1 MDKSE
6 VWETTGKGG
15 VDDVTPELMTF
26 VSKVP
31 AVTLVFWIIKILC
44 TTIGE
49 TGGDA
54 VTMSFFGETTEHANP
69 YGYLI
74 GTGIFAVIFFIAVA
88 WQIKAEKF
96 HPFLYWFT
104 IIATTTVGTT
114 MADYLTR
121 SNGLGYTAGS
131 SILLICVI
139 GSLVTWK
146 LVTGTIA
153 VASVRTPRSEI
164 FYWVTI
170 MFSQTLGTALGDWFA
185 DTADLGYLGAAA
197 VFGAGLAVLALLY
210 YFTGISRAILFWIA
224 FILTRPLGAV
234 VGDFLD
240 KPHESGGLALSRY
253 VATIILLVL
262 IIGAILIF
270 PHKPAEE
277 SH

>member
-1 MDKSE
+1 MAAIEDWRNGPS
-6 VWETTGKGG
+6 GDLAIDG
-15 VDDVTPELMTF
+15 DSF

-31 AVTLVFWIIKILC
+31 EVTLVFWIIKILC

-54 VTMSFFGETTEHANP
+54 LTMSFFGETTENANAN
-69 YGYLI
+69 GYLI
-74 GTGIFAVIFFIAVA
+74 GTGIFAVIFFVAVLF
-88 WQIKAEKF
+88 QIRAKRF

-114 MADYLTR
+114 LADYLTR
-121 SNGLGYTAGS
+121 SNGLGYTVGS
-131 SILLICVI
+131 ALLLACVVA
-139 GSLVTWK
+139 SLVIWK
-146 LVTGTIA
+146 LTTGTID
-153 VASVRTPRSEI
+153 VASVRSPRTEI

-197 VFGAGLAVLALLY
+197 VFGAGLLVLALLY
-210 YFTGISRAILFWIA
+210 YFTSLSRAVLFWIA

-240 KPHESGGLALSRY
+240 KPHEDGGLALSRY
-253 VATIILLVL
+253 VATAILLVL

-270 PHKPAEE
+270 PQRPAEE
-277 SH
+277 TH

>member
-1 MDKSE
+1 MEVHESE
-6 VWETTGKGG
+6 ILGNGDGEM
-15 VDDVTPELMTF
+15 TPEMMTF
-26 VSKVP
+26 ISKVP
-31 AVTLVFWIIKILC
+31 AVTLIFWIIKILC

-54 VTMSFFGETTEHANP
+54 FTMSFLGETTVDANP
-69 YGYLI
+69 NGYLI
-74 GTGIFAVIFFIAVA
+74 GTGVFAVIFIIAVA
-88 WQIKAEKF
+88 WQIKASKF

-104 IIATTTVGTT
+104 IVATTTVGTT
-114 MADYLTR
+114 LADYLTR

-131 SILLICVI
+131 AILLACVI
-139 GSLVTWK
+139 ASLLIWK
-146 LVTGTIA
+146 AVTGTVAI
-153 VASVRTPRSEI
+153 ASVSSPRSEM
-164 FYWVTI
+164 FYWMTI

-197 VFGAGLAVLALLY
+197 VFGGGLLILVLLY
-210 YFTGISRAILFWIA
+210 YFTSASRTILFWIA

-240 KPHESGGLALSRY
+240 KPYDKGGLELSRY
-253 VATIILLVL
+253 VATAILLVL

-277 SH
+277 AH

>member
-1 MDKSE
+1 MVE
-6 VWETTGKGG
+6 KGNESW
-15 VDDVTPELMTF
+15 VA
-26 VSKVP
+26 KVP
-31 AVTLVFWIIKILC
+31 EVTLIFWIIKILC

-54 VTMSFFGETTEHANP
+54 FTMSFLGETTSDANP
-69 YGYLI
+69 NGYLI
-74 GTGIFAVIFFIAVA
+74 GTAVFAAIFLIAVA
-88 WQIKAEKF
+88 AQILASKF

-114 MADYLTR
+114 LADYLTR
-121 SNGLGYTAGS
+121 SNGLGYTVGS
-131 SILLICVI
+131 TVLLACVI
-139 GSLVTWK
+139 ASLVVWRIS
-146 LVTGTIA
+146 TGTIDIA
-153 VASVRTPRSEI
+153 TVRSAKTEM

-197 VFGAGLAVLALLY
+197 VFGAGLLVLALLY
-210 YFTGISRAILFWIA
+210 YLTSASRAILFWIA

-240 KPHESGGLALSRY
+240 KPHEHGGLELSRY
-253 VATIILLVL
+253 VATAILLVL

-270 PHKPAEE
+270 PQRPAEE
-277 SH
+277 AH